1 MTTSWSS
8 SSGRK
13 QDPHT
18 GKEKSLQHKPKIS
31 NLLHPTKEKENTST
45 KEILKKTNKYA
56 QRKSP
61 NTRKRIQKRIKALPY
76 INKTRSLLT
85 SSSWRKTN
93 KQILRGMY
101 IDAQISKKG
110 AQILPLAHPALHNKI
125 FIPAGYG
132 KARIL
137 QILRIDDLFKPCI
150 VQIPIQ
156 RRTPKNTHTVLPSYQ
171 TSCNNKT
178 PRRRRRRS
186 RNTKAGTTKET
197 KTNDWEKKKDVHRE
211 RCNTERER
219 ERERE
224 REKRES
230 GSKREREWR
239 SDDGAQRATDTVQQ
253 QQEQQKGGRVRKW
266 G

>member
-1 MTTSWSS
+1 
-8 SSGRK
+8 
-13 QDPHT
+13 
-18 GKEKSLQHKPKIS
+18 
-31 NLLHPTKEKENTST
+31 
-45 KEILKKTNKYA
+45 
-56 QRKSP
+56 
-61 NTRKRIQKRIKALPY
+61 
-76 INKTRSLLT
+76 
-85 SSSWRKTN
+85 
-93 KQILRGMY
+93 MY

-211 RCNTERER
+211 RCNTKRER
-219 ERERE
+219 ERERKE
-224 REKRES
+224 RAGARES
-230 GSKREREWR
+230 ESGGAMMEHKGLLTLCNSNRSSRKAEGLGSGV
-239 SDDGAQRATDTVQQ
+239 SALPC
-253 QQEQQKGGRVRKW
+253 
-266 G
+266 